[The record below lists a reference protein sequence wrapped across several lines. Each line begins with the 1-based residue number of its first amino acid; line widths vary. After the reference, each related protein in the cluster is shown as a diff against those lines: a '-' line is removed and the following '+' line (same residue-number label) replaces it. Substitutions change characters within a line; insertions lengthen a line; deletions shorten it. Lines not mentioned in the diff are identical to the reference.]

1 MVRGRGAI
9 EEVGMRKR
17 CKGGAYVGVG
27 ERNFDLIPSIQP
39 LLGKHIDYYTI

>member
-1 MVRGRGAI
+1 VVRGHSAI
-9 EEVGMRKR
+9 EEVGMRQR